1 MPQGNRYLRLYK
13 KGTVK
18 LFFFYIIFL
27 MLKYKYNINPT
38 KHYRIYGMQD
48 LGIIPLTIT
57 KLSGVQRIF

>member
-1 MPQGNRYLRLYK
+1 
-13 KGTVK
+13 
-18 LFFFYIIFL
+18 

-48 LGIIPLTIT
+48 LGIISQTIT